1 MRGLS
6 SGVSLLGGG
15 IGDILEMEGT
25 EEANNAKLE
34 PKMNIKKLL
43 DIFGKIF
50 CLIYYKEI
58 LKMIWCAWA
67 H

>member
-25 EEANNAKLE
+25 EEENNAKLE

-43 DIFGKIF
+43 DIF
-50 CLIYYKEI
+50 EEDI
-58 LKMIWCAWA
+58 LFNLL
-67 H
+67 